1 MKVKKGFRNIIGRT
15 YNFGTLGTTRVTSL
29 MVIMKAVKIRLQ
41 LVDKCL
47 SEKVVRS
54 MLLLI

>member
-1 MKVKKGFRNIIGRT
+1 MKVKKGLMNIIGRT

-47 SEKVVRS
+47 SVKVVRS